1 VKLSMLIAV
10 PCLWGFPVSAQ
21 ADQAACTETHQM
33 CALECRAR
41 IFASDPRQ
49 QVCVH
54 TCSATAAQ
62 CVRNAPAHG
71 FENRSRAAS
80 VGPGEP

>member
-1 VKLSMLIAV
+1 MKVSMLIAL
-10 PCLWGFPVSAQ
+10 PCLWSFPVFAQ
-21 ADQAACTETHQM
+21 AHQAACTETHHM

-49 QVCVH
+49 QVCVQ

-62 CVRNAPAHG
+62 CVRNAPARG
-71 FENRSRAAS
+71 PENRSRAAS
-80 VGPGEP
+80 VGSGEP